1 MPLLLSFSLSLSLFF
16 SLGAFLDTWFS
27 WSPICLLTCLPC
39 SLQVVSLIASPL
51 LFFLFL
57 LLGCFLYV
65 SLNCCA
71 CLCVLWDETYY
82 PLHSLNLGHYHM
94 LPYLTS
100 YLSPTC
106 LLITSPLPC
115 FFPGHQH
122 FGTERRVFLLFPFFP
137 YWLLVPLVFPNAFF
151 ASLLI
156 NYCCSLWVLLDPGLL
171 ILLVSHLCP
180 CLFPLFSPSCILHSL
195 PIAILL
201 PGCFGKNG
209 FPGLCFSLLAFLC
222 GSLCDLGGNH
232 TKPIIRYSVTFPYPG
247 SLPYV
252 TLLAFLLVP
261 NLSPYHLSTTV
272 LLSRSPAFGTEKR
285 AFILFPFF
293 HYLLL

>member
-1 MPLLLSFSLSLSLFF
+1 MGRNLLSVTFPYPRSLPHVTLLDFLLVPNLSPYHL
-16 SLGAFLDTWFS
+16 STTVLLSGSPAFWDGEESF
-27 WSPICLLTCLPC
+27 
-39 SLQVVSLIASPL
+39 SPL
-51 LFFLFL
+51 S
-57 LLGCFLYV
+57 V
-65 SLNCCA
+65 
-71 CLCVLWDETYY
+71 
-82 PLHSLNLGHYHM
+82 
-94 LPYLTS
+94 
-100 YLSPTC
+100 
-106 LLITSPLPC
+106 
-115 FFPGHQH
+115 
-122 FGTERRVFLLFPFFP
+122 
-137 YWLLVPLVFPNAFF
+137 LVPLVFPNAFF

-156 NYCCSLWVLLDPGLL
+156 SYCCSLWVLLDPGLL

-222 GSLCDLGGNH
+222 GSLRDLGRNH

-272 LLSRSPAFGTEKR
+272 LLSRSPAFGRRRELLSSFLS
-285 AFILFPFF
+285 FITCCSSLSHCLLHFSP
-293 HYLLL
+293 HYRCSL

>member
-1 MPLLLSFSLSLSLFF
+1 MLSSLLSSLITVVLSGCFWTLDSWFF
-16 SLGAFLDTWFS
+16 S
-27 WSPICLLTCLPC
+27 SPICVRVCSPC
-39 SLQVVSLIASPL
+39 SLQVVSFIPFPLPFFYQAALGRMDFLVFVSPYL
-51 LFFLFL
+51 PSF
-57 LLGCFLYV
+57 V
-65 SLNCCA
+65 EV
-71 CLCVLWDETYY
+71 CVIWDETIRNPLSVT
-82 PLHSLNLGHYHM
+82 PLHSLTLGPYHM
-94 LPYLTS
+94 LPY
-100 YLSPTC
+100 
-106 LLITSPLPC
+106 
-115 FFPGHQH
+115 F
-122 FGTERRVFLLFPFFP
+122 FLLFPFFP

>member
-1 MPLLLSFSLSLSLFF
+1 MLCLSLRALGRNLLSVTFPYPRLLPHVTL
-16 SLGAFLDTWFS
+16 LAFLLVS
-27 WSPICLLTCLPC
+27 NLSPYHLSTTVLLSGSPAFWDGEE
-39 SLQVVSLIASPL
+39 SFSPL
-51 LFFLFL
+51 SFL
-57 LLGCFLYV
+57 
-65 SLNCCA
+65 S
-71 CLCVLWDETYY
+71 
-82 PLHSLNLGHYHM
+82 
-94 LPYLTS
+94 
-100 YLSPTC
+100 
-106 LLITSPLPC
+106 
-115 FFPGHQH
+115 
-122 FGTERRVFLLFPFFP
+122 
-137 YWLLVPLVFPNAFF
+137 LLVPLVFPNAFF

-180 CLFPLFSPSCILHSL
+180 CLFPLFSPSCILHFL

-222 GSLCDLGGNH
+222 GSLCDLGRNH

>member
-1 MPLLLSFSLSLSLFF
+1 MLLSGSP
-16 SLGAFLDTWFS
+16 AFWDGEESF
-27 WSPICLLTCLPC
+27 
-39 SLQVVSLIASPL
+39 SPL
-51 LFFLFL
+51 SFL
-57 LLGCFLYV
+57 
-65 SLNCCA
+65 S
-71 CLCVLWDETYY
+71 
-82 PLHSLNLGHYHM
+82 
-94 LPYLTS
+94 
-100 YLSPTC
+100 
-106 LLITSPLPC
+106 
-115 FFPGHQH
+115 
-122 FGTERRVFLLFPFFP
+122 
-137 YWLLVPLVFPNAFF
+137 LLVPLVFPNAFF

-272 LLSRSPAFGTEKR
+272 FFPGLQHLGRRRELLSSFLSFITCCSSLSHCLLHFSP
-285 AFILFPFF
+285 
-293 HYLLL
+293 HYRCSL

>member
-1 MPLLLSFSLSLSLFF
+1 MLVSACFGTKPIIRYIPLPLVTTTCYPTWLPTCPQLVSLSSLHYRASLFWDGEESFSPLS
-16 SLGAFLDTWFS
+16 
-27 WSPICLLTCLPC
+27 
-39 SLQVVSLIASPL
+39 V
-51 LFFLFL
+51 
-57 LLGCFLYV
+57 
-65 SLNCCA
+65 
-71 CLCVLWDETYY
+71 
-82 PLHSLNLGHYHM
+82 
-94 LPYLTS
+94 
-100 YLSPTC
+100 
-106 LLITSPLPC
+106 
-115 FFPGHQH
+115 
-122 FGTERRVFLLFPFFP
+122 
-137 YWLLVPLVFPNAFF
+137 LVPLVFPNAFF

-156 NYCCSLWVLLDPGLL
+156 SYCCSLWVLLDPGLL

-222 GSLCDLGGNH
+222 GSLCDLGRNH

>member
-1 MPLLLSFSLSLSLFF
+1 MLSSLLSSLITVVLSGCFWTLDSWFF
-16 SLGAFLDTWFS
+16 ST
-27 WSPICLLTCLPC
+27 PICVRVCSPC
-39 SLQVVSLIASPL
+39 SLQVVSFI
-51 LFFLFL
+51 
-57 LLGCFLYV
+57 
-65 SLNCCA
+65 
-71 CLCVLWDETYY
+71 
-82 PLHSLNLGHYHM
+82 
-94 LPYLTS
+94 
-100 YLSPTC
+100 
-106 LLITSPLPC
+106 
-115 FFPGHQH
+115 
-122 FGTERRVFLLFPFFP
+122 
-137 YWLLVPLVFPNAFF
+137 
-151 ASLLI
+151 
-156 NYCCSLWVLLDPGLL
+156 
-171 ILLVSHLCP
+171 
-180 CLFPLFSPSCILHSL
+180 

-222 GSLCDLGGNH
+222 GSLCDLGRNH

-285 AFILFPFF
+285 AFILFRFF

>member
-1 MPLLLSFSLSLSLFF
+1 MLCLSLRALGRNLLSVTFPYPRSLPHVTL
-16 SLGAFLDTWFS
+16 LD
-27 WSPICLLTCLPC
+27 
-39 SLQVVSLIASPL
+39 
-51 LFFLFL
+51 FL
-57 LLGCFLYV
+57 LVPNLSPYHL
-65 SLNCCA
+65 STT
-71 CLCVLWDETYY
+71 VLLSGSPAFWDGEESFY
-82 PLHSLNLGHYHM
+82 PLSF
-94 LPYLTS
+94 
-100 YLSPTC
+100 LS
-106 LLITSPLPC
+106 
-115 FFPGHQH
+115 
-122 FGTERRVFLLFPFFP
+122 
-137 YWLLVPLVFPNAFF
+137 LLVPLVVPNAFF

-222 GSLCDLGGNH
+222 GSLCDLGRNH

-272 LLSRSPAFGTEKR
+272 LPSRSPAFGTEKR
-285 AFILFPFF
+285 AFILFPYF